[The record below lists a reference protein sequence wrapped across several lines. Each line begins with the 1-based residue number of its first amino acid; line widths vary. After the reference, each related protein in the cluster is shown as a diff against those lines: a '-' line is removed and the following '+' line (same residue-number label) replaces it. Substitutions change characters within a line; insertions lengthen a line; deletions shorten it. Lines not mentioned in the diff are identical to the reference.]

1 MNLLVLGPQGSGK
14 GTQASRLAEE
24 REIPHVSTG
33 DMFRAAIAAGRRS
46 AAEWSRSSRAASS
59 SPTS

>member
-1 MNLLVLGPQGSGK
+1 VNLLVLGPQGSGK

-33 DMFRAAIAAGRRS
+33 DMFRA
-46 AAEWSRSSRAASS
+46 